1 MPRAKIDAADDQ
13 SDAKSDVIIVGGGA
27 SGVLLAYHLV
37 RHAAAALKV
46 TLIEQ
51 RGEVGRGLAYFT
63 TNPDHLL
70 NVRAANMSALPDQP
84 DHFWQWL
91 CARDDDGTG
100 SWRNCGDPFCF
111 VPRRIYGDYI
121 ASLIAPLVSDGKSG
135 GRLRV
140 IRGQC
145 VDVSA
150 APSGVDVALA
160 DGSRLH
166 ADFAVLA
173 TGHEAAGA
181 LEHFPEKWPPV
192 FRKKMRESEKARP
205 HSGSTE
211 TECGLSGPFV
221 DPWTAPRE
229 AGVGRDERVLI
240 LGTGLSMIDYV
251 LSLVLAGHRGPIVAM
266 SRHGLLPHG
275 HRRVQPLAIEESE
288 VPFGAGAASLLR
300 WLRVRIDEHAARGGD
315 WRSVVDGIRPYTQ
328 GIWRSLPL
336 AARRSFLEHARA
348 FWDVR
353 RHRMAPEVER
363 RIEGELSSGRLTV
376 IAARLKGIETDAT
389 NAVIRYRRRGASAI
403 ETLHVD
409 KIADCRGVA
418 PAPLKIVNPA
428 LRSLVDRGLARL
440 DPLAIGLDMTDA
452 CAIIDRAGV
461 PSERLFAVGALTRA
475 AFWEII
481 AIPDIRSQCVELA
494 DRIIR
499 AKIRTAG

>member
-1 MPRAKIDAADDQ
+1 MTHAEIAAADD
-13 SDAKSDVIIVGGGA
+13 KSDVIVVGGGA

-70 NVRAANMSALPDQP
+70 NVRATNMSAFPDQP

-91 CARDDDGTG
+91 CAREDDGTG
-100 SWRNCGDPFCF
+100 SWRSCGDPFCF

-121 ASLIAPLVSDGKSG
+121 ASLIAPLVSGGQAG

-140 IRGQC
+140 IHGQC

-150 APSGVDVALA
+150 TASGVDLELA
-160 DGSRLH
+160 DGARLH

-181 LEHFPEKWPPV
+181 
-192 FRKKMRESEKARP
+192 
-205 HSGSTE
+205 
-211 TECGLSGPFV
+211 CGGPFV
-221 DPWTAPRE
+221 DPWTGPRE
-229 AGVGRDERVLI
+229 AGVGRDDRVLI

-251 LSLVLAGHRGPIVAM
+251 LSLVLADHRGPIVAM
-266 SRHGLLPHG
+266 SRHGLLPQG
-275 HRRVQPLAIEESE
+275 HRRVQPLAITAAE

-300 WLRVRIDEHAARGGD
+300 WLRLRIEEHTAQGGD

-328 GIWRSLPL
+328 RIWRSLPL

-353 RHRMAPEVER
+353 RHRMAPEVEW
-363 RIEGELSSGRLTV
+363 RIDGELSSGRLTV
-376 IAARLKGIETDAT
+376 IAAKLKAIEPDAT
-389 NAVIRYRRRGASAI
+389 GAVVRYRRRGKSAI

-409 KIADCRGVA
+409 KIVDCRGVS

-428 LRSLVDRGLARL
+428 LHSLVDHGLARL
-440 DPLAIGLDMTDA
+440 DPLAIGLDVTDA
-452 CAIIDRAGV
+452 CAIVDKAGV

-481 AIPDIRSQCVELA
+481 AIPDIRTQCVELA
-494 DRIIR
+494 SRIISAR
-499 AKIRTAG
+499 VRVAG